1 MNLIPAR
8 IAPRQV
14 RAAAAG
20 LIDLVLPPRPLDEAE
35 GRGAQSVGLTADS
48 WSRIRFIE
56 APFCDGC
63 GAPFDFDL
71 GPGARCAACQAR
83 PSAFHRARAA
93 CLYDEA
99 SRDLILKLKHADRTD
114 LAVLFARWLAR
125 AAADVLAETDAIV
138 PAPLHRWRLLRRR
151 YNQAAEIARPLAL
164 ATGLPLW
171 PDALVRPRNTA
182 SQAGKSSAGRR
193 RNVAGAFEAAP
204 RWRRRIAGARLLLVD
219 DVLTTGATA
228 EGCARALKAAGA
240 ARVDVVVIA
249 RVKERPGRA
258 I

>member
-1 MNLIPAR
+1 MDLTPAR

-20 LIDLVLPPRPLDEAE
+20 LIDLVLPPRPLDEAA

-48 WSRIRFIE
+48 WSRIHFIE
-56 APFCDGC
+56 APMCDAC
-63 GAPFDFDL
+63 GAPFDFEL
-71 GPGARCAACQAR
+71 GPGARCVACQAR
-83 PSAFHRARAA
+83 PPAFDRARAA

-114 LAVLFARWLAR
+114 LAMLFARWLAR
-125 AAADVLAETDAIV
+125 AAADVLVDTDAIV
-138 PAPLHRWRLLRRR
+138 PTPLHRWRLLRRR
-151 YNQAAEIARPLAL
+151 YNQAAEIARPLA
-164 ATGLPLW
+164 AAAGLPFW

-193 RNVAGAFEAAP
+193 RNVAGAFAAAP
-204 RWRRRIAGARLLLVD
+204 GWRRRIAGARLLLVD

-228 EGCARALKAAGA
+228 EGCARALKVAGA